1 MKKDLLTESQ
11 IMRRKDKNIYK
22 SLVATLLEL
31 ILLKKVSMIM
41 KNLVRAYIVESIKKQ
56 TKESTK
62 KSPIDDPSKRLL
74 KLEFKS
80 NH

>member
-1 MKKDLLTESQ
+1 
-11 IMRRKDKNIYK
+11 
-22 SLVATLLEL
+22 
-31 ILLKKVSMIM
+31 MIM

-62 KSPIDDPSKRLL
+62 KSPIDDPSKRFL